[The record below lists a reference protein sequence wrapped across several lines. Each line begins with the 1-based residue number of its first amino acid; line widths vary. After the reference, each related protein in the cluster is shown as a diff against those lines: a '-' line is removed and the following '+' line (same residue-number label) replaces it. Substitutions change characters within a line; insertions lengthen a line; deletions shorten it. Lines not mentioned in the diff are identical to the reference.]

1 MSRHNEI
8 AVLMG
13 RVCHGEKTPDVMG
26 AALVFMAHFFTQNY
40 TGDDK
45 EAAIDAFAEHLKE
58 VVTDLDEGHGYKIKA
73 GMQ

>member
-1 MSRHNEI
+1 MLLANLIS
-8 AVLMG
+8 
-13 RVCHGEKTPDVMG
+13 KSFSD
-26 AALVFMAHFFTQNY
+26 
-40 TGDDK
+40 DDK

>member
-1 MSRHNEI
+1 MSRHNEL
-8 AVLMG
+8 AVLMA
-13 RVCHGEKTPDVMG
+13 RVCHGEKTGDVIG
-26 AALVFMAHFFTQNY
+26 AARLLFANLISKSFS
-40 TGDDK
+40 DDDI

>member
-1 MSRHNEI
+1 MPWRKNGYVI
-8 AVLMG
+8 
-13 RVCHGEKTPDVMG
+13 G
-26 AALVFMAHFFTQNY
+26 AARLFLAHFFSQNY
-40 TGDDK
+40 TDDDK